1 MAYSIYG
8 TPYKPTEKVFYGTVE
23 TIDHAIVELK
33 RLRKAGIAEVYAIG
47 IAPELANLPLPAA
60 MARV

>member
-23 TIDHAIVELK
+23 TIDHAITELK
-33 RLRKAGIAEVYAIG
+33 RLRKAGIADVYAIG
-47 IAPELANLPLPAA
+47 IAPELANLPLPAEA
-60 MARV
+60 AKV

>member
-33 RLRKAGIAEVYAIG
+33 RLRKAGIADVYAIG
-47 IAPELANLPLPAA
+47 IAPELANLPLPLAA
-60 MARV
+60 NEA